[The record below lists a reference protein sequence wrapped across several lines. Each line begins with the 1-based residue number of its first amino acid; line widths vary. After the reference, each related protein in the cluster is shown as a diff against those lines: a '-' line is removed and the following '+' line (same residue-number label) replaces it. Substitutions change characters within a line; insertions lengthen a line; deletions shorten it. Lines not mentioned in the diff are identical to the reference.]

1 MTSIAPASNP
11 DSTDLATRDG
21 SRIPEASGAAE
32 ETPQKNARPAQLTWA
47 MLKSA
52 FFESLKLIGKVKQ
65 IGNFTT
71 AIKFFLEAQSITE
84 ESLVGDEL
92 GDEFEAKIKVYI
104 EFEINRGIKDDTYKP
119 RVSKI
124 KTVKRFAYQNFAPVL
139 ALQTLPK
146 SFGRRL
152 RSLIV
157 AAGHNVTS
165 FWRTLP
171 AGSIPLGTLEAWCRE
186 KCLPRKKR
194 RRAIKVIEEA
204 LDIPEGTLR
213 LPLYLRRVWERKVK
227 SGDYSNKI
235 RAAILKPYVK
245 HSGSFLEELE
255 GLTSHKTLDIPSDDE
270 DGDSDDED
278 GDYEWLWTMSEGG
291 KLSSSDIAMR
301 STCSFMGFC
310 VLPPD
315 NSDPYLK
322 GKGIK
327 EEDLSLALLAD
338 KGLWKAYIRFMR
350 LRSGLRI
357 RPSDPGALEKFPAHR
372 LSADK
377 KWVFHDVGGKYNG
390 GTLYFLRLVSSLL
403 RPGTGYLY
411 LHPEFA
417 EKLGPRMTA
426 ATWQEQCVKTRDAV
440 KKRYKKILKMKKVG
454 NRNHYDFGRD
464 PSENIKRIL
473 EQKRPLTVLQAMVK
487 AMLEDILPEYAPKLE
502 MARQYRDVILV
513 TLLCANPLRV
523 HMFSIME
530 FDNHLV
536 SRDDGSWWLKFKR
549 GAFKNRKAL
558 KSDYEVKVAEELWP
572 LLDIYKKEFHPVLVG
587 SSSSKFVFPVSFNT
601 KGKKAGDQMSENS
614 LSDVVEMMTELY
626 IPGAEGFRPHAFR
639 HIIATDIIKK
649 DPRLGFFIAAKAL
662 HDKLET
668 VEAQYSHLK
677 TSEFFEPVNAHFTE
691 MWGAVF
697 GTQRGVEM
705 FASAS

>member
-1 MTSIAPASNP
+1 MSSTAPVNNSGTNDLDTS
-11 DSTDLATRDG
+11 DG
-21 SRIPEASGAAE
+21 SRIPEASVAAE
-32 ETPQKNARPAQLTWA
+32 ETPQKKAQPAQLTWA

-52 FFESLKLIGKVKQ
+52 FFESLKLIGKIKQ

-71 AIKFFLEAQSITE
+71 AIKFFLEAQRIKE

-104 EFEINRGIKDDTYKP
+104 EFEIKRGAKDHTYKP

-124 KTVKRFAYQNFAPVL
+124 RTVKQFAYQNFAPAL

-146 SFGRRL
+146 SFGCRL

-165 FWRTLP
+165 FWRTLQ
-171 AGSIPLGTLEAWCRE
+171 AGLIPLRTLEKWCGE
-186 KCLPRKKR
+186 KHLPGKQHCG
-194 RRAIKVIEEA
+194 VIEVLEEA
-204 LDIPEGTLR
+204 LDVTKGTLR
-213 LPLYLRRVWERKVK
+213 LPLYLRRAWDRKVK

-235 RAAILKPYVK
+235 RAARLKPYYKQTDSV
-245 HSGSFLEELE
+245 LEELE
-255 GLTSHKTLDIPSDDE
+255 GLTSHKTFDNSSDDEDDDE
-270 DGDSDDED
+270 DGDSD
-278 GDYEWLWTMSEGG
+278 WLWTMSEGG
-291 KLSSSDIAMR
+291 ELPSADVVKKVMESV
-301 STCSFMGFC
+301 MGFC
-310 VLPPD
+310 ALPPD
-315 NSDPYLK
+315 SSDPYLK
-322 GKGIK
+322 GMGVK

-338 KGLWKAYIRFMR
+338 RVLWKKYIRFMK
-350 LRSGLRI
+350 LRSGLRVHQA
-357 RPSDPGALEKFPAHR
+357 DPATLERLPVYR

-377 KWVFHDVGGKYNG
+377 KWEFKDIGGKYNG

-403 RPGTGYLY
+403 RPGKGYLY

-417 EKLGPRMTA
+417 EKLGARMTA
-426 ATWQEQCVKTRDAV
+426 ATWQEQCVKTRNLVD
-440 KKRYKKILKMKKVG
+440 KRLKKILKMKKG
-454 NRNHYDFGRD
+454 GDRNRYDFGRD
-464 PSENIKRIL
+464 PGENIKRIL
-473 EQKRPLTVLQAMVK
+473 DQKRPLVVLQGMVK
-487 AMLEDILPEYAPKLE
+487 AMLEDLLPEYAPALE
-502 MARQYRDVILV
+502 RARQYRDIVLV

-523 HMFSIME
+523 YMFSIME
-530 FDNHLV
+530 FDKHLER
-536 SRDDGSWWLKFKR
+536 RDDGSWWLQFKQ
-549 GAFKNRKAL
+549 GAFKNRRSL

-587 SSSSKFVFPVSFNT
+587 PSHSKYVFPASRNSARMR
-601 KGKKAGDQMSENS
+601 AGSRMSEGG
-614 LSDVVEMMTELY
+614 LSEIVEMMTELY
-626 IPGAEGFRPHAFR
+626 IPGSEGFRAHAFR

-668 VEAQYSHLK
+668 VEERYVRLK

-697 GTQRGVEM
+697 RTQRGAEM
-705 FASAS
+705 FASVS